1 MKKTWNFL
9 MKNLPYKILAIVMA
23 IALWLVVYNI
33 DDPNKVKPYTT
44 AVSITGTEALE
55 DMGKCYV
62 VLDGSDTV
70 TFSVSAKR
78 SYLTNI
84 SESDFEA
91 VADMS
96 EMQIQ
101 ENGTEALVPI
111 RITAKRNASNL
122 KFVNPTKYLH
132 VALENLQTEK
142 YIVQAKADGQVA
154 EGFALKGVTVQNP
167 SVIKV
172 EGPESVVSQI
182 DSVVAAIDVSG
193 MSVNYTD
200 NVRLQYYDAE
210 GNRIDTTRLK
220 FSADKVTVAVE
231 IQATKTVPLKF
242 ETTGVPAEGYDV
254 ESITSTPENVTIQG
268 ESSVLTGITSIDIP
282 SSELN
287 VQGATG
293 SITTNI
299 DITEFLPQGITLV
312 KGAES
317 TVEVTVHIESDTTE
331 SYVVKTSNFNLK
343 NVPDGYKVSVT
354 QETVTVR
361 VTGKAADLKN
371 VSAESITGNIDLSG
385 LGEGSH
391 NIPIQFAMDTELYQV
406 SNVSVTVVVEK
417 KTTGETG
424 TGNQNNTPNDNNQ
437 ETGGS
442 GDNNLNT
449 DTEQNET
456 NSDATGANVTAGAGS
471 IHTRNQ

>member
-1 MKKTWNFL
+1 M
-9 MKNLPYKILAIVMA
+9 
-23 IALWLVVYNI
+23 
-33 DDPNKVKPYTT
+33 
-44 AVSITGTEALE
+44 
-55 DMGKCYV
+55 
-62 VLDGSDTV
+62 
-70 TFSVSAKR
+70 
-78 SYLTNI
+78 
-84 SESDFEA
+84 
-91 VADMS
+91 
-96 EMQIQ
+96 
-101 ENGTEALVPI
+101 
-111 RITAKRNASNL
+111 
-122 KFVNPTKYLH
+122 
-132 VALENLQTEK
+132 
-142 YIVQAKADGQVA
+142 
-154 EGFALKGVTVQNP
+154 
-167 SVIKV
+167 
-172 EGPESVVSQI
+172 
-182 DSVVAAIDVSG
+182 
-193 MSVNYTD
+193 
-200 NVRLQYYDAE
+200 
-210 GNRIDTTRLK
+210 
-220 FSADKVTVAVE
+220 E

-254 ESITSTPENVTIQG
+254 ESITSTLENVTIQG

-424 TGNQNNTPNDNNQ
+424 TGNQNNPPNDNNQ

>member
-1 MKKTWNFL
+1 MVGIAAVLEVAIHTDLISVTNHKARTVGR
-9 MKNLPYKILAIVMA
+9 NLPELVIYLC
-23 IALWLVVYNI
+23 ALEGSLGSTKSAEAFTLVV
-33 DDPNKVKPYTT
+33 
-44 AVSITGTEALE
+44 E
-55 DMGKCYV
+55 
-62 VLDGSDTV
+62 
-70 TFSVSAKR
+70 
-78 SYLTNI
+78 
-84 SESDFEA
+84 
-91 VADMS
+91 
-96 EMQIQ
+96 
-101 ENGTEALVPI
+101 
-111 RITAKRNASNL
+111 
-122 KFVNPTKYLH
+122 
-132 VALENLQTEK
+132 
-142 YIVQAKADGQVA
+142 
-154 EGFALKGVTVQNP
+154 
-167 SVIKV
+167 
-172 EGPESVVSQI
+172 
-182 DSVVAAIDVSG
+182 
-193 MSVNYTD
+193 
-200 NVRLQYYDAE
+200 
-210 GNRIDTTRLK
+210 
-220 FSADKVTVAVE
+220 
-231 IQATKTVPLKF
+231 
-242 ETTGVPAEGYDV
+242 
-254 ESITSTPENVTIQG
+254 
-268 ESSVLTGITSIDIP
+268 
-282 SSELN
+282 
-287 VQGATG
+287 
-293 SITTNI
+293 
-299 DITEFLPQGITLV
+299 
-312 KGAES
+312 
-317 TVEVTVHIESDTTE
+317 VEVTVHIESDTTE